1 MPRVAIE
8 KLKLIEEEDLV
19 DLVGRNLVAIRCALI
34 ETSYR
39 DEILK
44 VSPQETDSN
53 SLEEALL
60 ENYAQTLKNL
70 IKFSSGDLKKLLLAV
85 VRKIE
90 TSNVKTLLRA
100 KKAQMNLDEAIRN
113 IIPVGI
119 LTKDRCRDILSTSK
133 TIEDVI
139 EHLFDTEYGII
150 IQKAFAER
158 KTGNNLL
165 QIELALD
172 QAMYHGIFKV
182 IEKFKGL
189 DKQIAKN
196 VLGIEIDA
204 KNIKIILRGKAK
216 GIPKEMIKKYL
227 LPSFFI
233 SEKTFLKALETSD
246 VKTLVECLITSEGV
260 AKNPVYENIFGQI
273 LEKNDL
279 STTQIEHILEK
290 ASLRVSL
297 DMQKKYFKY
306 YNVSYVLVLLNLKR
320 LEIKNLR
327 CLIVGSKRKIGS
339 AEVKRLLIIENN
351 H

>member
-150 IQKAFAER
+150 IQKGFVDGFYARFLC
-158 KTGNNLL
+158 T
-165 QIELALD
+165 
-172 QAMYHGIFKV
+172 MYHMVLYYIFS
-182 IEKFKGL
+182 
-189 DKQIAKN
+189 N
-196 VLGIEIDA
+196 
-204 KNIKIILRGKAK
+204 
-216 GIPKEMIKKYL
+216 
-227 LPSFFI
+227 SF
-233 SEKTFLKALETSD
+233 
-246 VKTLVECLITSEGV
+246 
-260 AKNPVYENIFGQI
+260 
-273 LEKNDL
+273 
-279 STTQIEHILEK
+279 
-290 ASLRVSL
+290 
-297 DMQKKYFKY
+297 
-306 YNVSYVLVLLNLKR
+306 
-320 LEIKNLR
+320 
-327 CLIVGSKRKIGS
+327 
-339 AEVKRLLIIENN
+339 
-351 H
+351 